1 MRRRPPNS
9 KRTVTLVPY
18 TTLFRSLHRTLQGRL
33 ANPVA
38 PTPASPAPFSP
49 RLSCGAAFDG
59 DLTSRPTEVGRRAP
73 VQGRSGRVLLDR
85 DDMPRGGFHGAAVRN
100 HSVMFGKHALQFH
113 SLLEE
118 EVRDTSR
125 HPTFLADT
133 AEYIRQ
139 IGQGCLL
146 GRGVQRT
153 FPILIREDRKS
164 TV

>member
-33 ANPVA
+33 AKPVA
-38 PTPASPAPFSP
+38 PTPASPAPFSS

-85 DDMPRGGFHGAAVRN
+85 AAIPRGGFHGAAVRN
-100 HSVMFGKHALQFH
+100 HRVMFGQPPPPFPHLLQKA
-113 SLLEE
+113 
-118 EVRDTSR
+118 VRDPHH
-125 HPTFLADT
+125 HPT
-133 AEYIRQ
+133 
-139 IGQGCLL
+139 
-146 GRGVQRT
+146 
-153 FPILIREDRKS
+153 PPP
-164 TV
+164 